1 MLPFETAKNK
11 VIVILI
17 ATNMLKKKQF
27 EEKNNH
33 IFELHSQETKQI
45 KNSCESLFELISLPS
60 VHHLNTLELNNRY

>member
-33 IFELHSQETKQI
+33 IFELHSQETKQL
-45 KNSCESLFELISLPS
+45 KLSCVSLFELISLPR
-60 VHHLNTLELNNRY
+60 VHPLNTLVFTNRY